1 MRALFDFLDNYVY
14 GPLNYID
21 RGEGLIKAI
30 IYQDSGHR
38 FAIPRVDKGGKYN
51 LRQIENLLTRY
62 GVAVYSRT
70 YDAKCRYFRVKKR
83 QARWAEYVMLH
94 AGVELLGPLFDEQNP
109 HYVSQHPPGWMPQPW
124 SEQNEDTADDT
135 KLLSTAAEDETGQ
148 QADSD
153 NGWNVLKKLV
163 YW

>member
-1 MRALFDFLDNYVY
+1 MRALFDFLDDYVY

-21 RGEGLIKAI
+21 RAEGLIKAI
-30 IYQDSGHR
+30 LYQDSGHR

-51 LRQIENLLTRY
+51 QRQIENLLVRY

-94 AGVELLGPLFDEQNP
+94 AGVELLGPLFDERNP
-109 HYVSQHPPGWMPQPW
+109 YYVSQHPPGWMPKPW
-124 SEQNEDTADDT
+124 SAPNEDELDDT
-135 KLLSTAAEDETGQ
+135 EFIATSPEDGVMHH
-148 QADSD
+148 SD
-153 NGWNVLKKLV
+153 NDDGWNALKKLV
-163 YW
+163 DW